1 MFICV
6 CMWVYICVGLC
17 ASVCARNVCVPSVCA
32 CVCICRGVV
41 LVCVMYKG
49 VKAMAGNR
57 FQNEAAV
64 FSLHK
69 KGSKRG
75 RSRGEEYLS
84 KRDKGTLSFV
94 NSAKLVRG
102 RGGVLTAR
110 VMDHIPESPH
120 LLKRPNQLAGW
131 GRQSYFSEA
140 SWYFFLS

>member
-1 MFICV
+1 M
-6 CMWVYICVGLC
+6 GLC

-49 VKAMAGNR
+49 VKAKAGNR

-84 KRDKGTLSFV
+84 KRDKGTSRSLMYFAKDCKNSFFPIS
-94 NSAKLVRG
+94 SAVINPKF
-102 RGGVLTAR
+102 
-110 VMDHIPESPH
+110 
-120 LLKRPNQLAGW
+120 LLPME
-131 GRQSYFSEA
+131 YFS
-140 SWYFFLS
+140 SLGKKP